1 MKISEALEI
10 IEAAIEG
17 FEGDTGPGHW
27 KAKVWST
34 GYGRR
39 PALVYE
45 YIEPD
50 PKEWEDEEEEEDEGE
65 NIWKDPGPPWHPM
78 PGPEWEDA
86 DDPWK
91 RWGGDQIVETIEA
104 TGKLRCTDG
113 MLDYWKIKRLY
124 QDAGIFSAVDD
135 EFEEEEDDE

>member
-10 IEAAIEG
+10 IKSAIAG
-17 FEGDTGPGHW
+17 FQGDTGPGRW
-27 KAKVWST
+27 EAEVWST
-34 GYGRR
+34 RYGRR

-45 YIEPD
+45 YTVPD

-65 NIWKDPGPPWHPM
+65 NVWKDPGLPWHPM
-78 PGPEWEDA
+78 PGPEWEEA

-91 RWGGDQIVETIEA
+91 RWGGDQIVEAIEA

-113 MLDYWKIKRLY
+113 MLSCWELKRLY
-124 QDAGIFSAVDD
+124 QDAGIFSAVD

>member
-10 IEAAIEG
+10 IESAIAG
-17 FEGDTGPGHW
+17 FQGDTGPGRW
-27 KAKVWST
+27 EAKVWST
-34 GYGRR
+34 RYGRR

-45 YIEPD
+45 YIYIEPE
-50 PKEWEDEEEEEDEGE
+50 EWEDEGL
-65 NIWKDPGPPWHPM
+65 PWHPM

-113 MLDYWKIKRLY
+113 MLDCWKRIY

-135 EFEEEEDDE
+135 EFEEEDDE